1 MTLQWNQEA
10 QPRGFTSVLYIVDV
24 ISMENYGQFENRPE
38 KTLWEQS
45 VKLSTFT
52 LRSRDSREFLFPT

>member
-1 MTLQWNQEA
+1 MTLQWNREA
-10 QPRGFTSVLYIVDV
+10 QLRGFTSVLNIVDV
-24 ISMENYGQFENRPE
+24 ISMENYGQFENRPK